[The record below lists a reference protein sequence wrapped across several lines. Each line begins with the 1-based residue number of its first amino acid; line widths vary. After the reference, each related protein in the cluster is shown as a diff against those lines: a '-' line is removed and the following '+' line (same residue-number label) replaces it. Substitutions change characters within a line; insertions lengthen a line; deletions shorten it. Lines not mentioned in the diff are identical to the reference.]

1 MAREQKPPK
10 YREQKEARQLKKKLK
25 AVQKQRD
32 QIAANKQLISIEAEI
47 SEDAANEGGPDAI

>member
-32 QIAANKQLISIEAEI
+32 QIAANKQYISLCKELAED
-47 SEDAANEGGPDAI
+47 DASEGGEQ

>member
-10 YREQKEARQLKKKLK
+10 YREQKEQRQLKRKLK

-32 QIAANKQLISIEAEI
+32 QIAANKQYITLCKEL
-47 SEDAANEGGPDAI
+47 SEDDSSEGGE